1 MSVDHAWRRV
11 RRRFSISAPRMSVR
25 THLGW
30 PWRAAIAF
38 ALVALVG
45 GMWWWGF
52 DFGQIFGAFHYKET
66 ERQLATARA
75 DVDRLAQESAALR
88 LANSAL
94 ESELA
99 MTRGA
104 QATLSR
110 QVSELTQEAQS
121 AKEELAFLQKL
132 VADSSKQVGLSIPR
146 LVVEK
151 SGESAWHYS
160 VLVVRGGTPRDDFVG
175 RLALTAILGAE
186 SGDGEPGRQST
197 LLLPEDRPDVAPTLK
212 LRFKYYQ
219 RIEGIFRVPSGTQVR
234 SLTVRA
240 YEDGS
245 AAPRAA
251 RTLALS

>member
-1 MSVDHAWRRV
+1 
-11 RRRFSISAPRMSVR
+11 MSVR

-30 PWRAAIAF
+30 PWRAAIALF
-38 ALVALVG
+38 LVALVG

-52 DFGQIFGAFHYKET
+52 DFGQIFGAFNHKET
-66 ERQLATARA
+66 ERQLAVARA
-75 DVDRLAQESAALR
+75 DVDRLSQESARLR
-88 LANSAL
+88 QANSAL

-104 QATLSR
+104 QASLSR
-110 QVSELTQEAQS
+110 QVTELTQESQT

-146 LVVEK
+146 LVVER

-160 VLVVRGGTPRDDFVG
+160 VLVVRGGTPRDDFTG
-175 RLALTAILGAE
+175 RLALTAILGPE
-186 SGDGEPGRQST
+186 TGDDGATGHQTT

-219 RIEGIFRVPSGTQVR
+219 RIEGIFRVPAGTMVR

-245 AAPRAA
+245 AAPRVA